1 MNELNLNSLE
11 VKKAIEE
18 HNLKPVKNGEPAV
31 KAGSRKKAPKV
42 TEPAATSEVKKKN
55 FTIELSTAQEFRLLR
70 EASVRNIDATAYLQE
85 IVNDKLGKG
94 VGASFV
100 SAPRLNGEAAV
111 KITAPTNNYGRE
123 V

>member
-1 MNELNLNSLE
+1 MTELNLNSPE
-11 VKKAIEE
+11 VKAAIKE
-18 HNLKPVKNGEPAV
+18 HNLQPGANGKPAV
-31 KAGSRKKAPKV
+31 KAGSRKKTPQVA
-42 TEPAATSEVKKKN
+42 EPAIASEVKKKN